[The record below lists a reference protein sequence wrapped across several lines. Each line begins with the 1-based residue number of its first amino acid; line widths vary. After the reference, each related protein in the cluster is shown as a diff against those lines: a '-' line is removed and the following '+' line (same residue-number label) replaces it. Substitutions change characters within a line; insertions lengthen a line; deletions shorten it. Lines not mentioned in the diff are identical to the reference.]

1 MIIKEDELMILGL
14 LNEDKIEGK
23 IALTELHTVFHDLL
37 QVGPMFRTF
46 CEQLLKNN
54 LIDEEVS
61 EKNIDRFDVAY
72 SDVFVI
78 LRSSYFLRD
87 VPHVSIIDDLQN
99 DNRFNWLFYW
109 ILVYELSWNMG

>member
-1 MIIKEDELMILGL
+1 MILGL

-46 CEQLLKNN
+46 CDQLLKND
-54 LIDEEVS
+54 LIDEEVK
-61 EKNIDRFDVAY
+61 EKNIDRFEVAY

-78 LRSSYFLRD
+78 LRSSSFLRD
-87 VPHVSIIDDLQN
+87 VPHVSIIEDLQN
-99 DNRFNWLFYW
+99 DNRFN
-109 ILVYELSWNMG
+109 